1 MAEPVDSPDDKAL
14 WQRWRRLAPA
24 AAGEPPDA
32 LTLAAYVEG
41 RLGPAEIEAVEDWLS
56 ADPDLATDLAIA
68 RQATFGSLHEAA
80 DGVIARASALVRPES
95 AQIVMMRP
103 TVRLSRWRGMARW
116 SAMAASILI
125 VSAIGFALGNDAYMS
140 LAGTQP
146 AAFGQELLDPS
157 SGLFSGFEED
167 ANI

>member
-1 MAEPVDSPDDKAL
+1 MAEPVDSPNDKAL
-14 WQRWRRLAPA
+14 WQRWRTLAPA

-41 RLGPAEIEAVEDWLS
+41 RLGPTELEAVEDWLS
-56 ADPDLATDLAIA
+56 ADPDLAADMAIA
-68 RQATFGSLHEAA
+68 RRAAFGSLHETA
-80 DGVIARASALVRPES
+80 DSVIARASALLPPES
-95 AQIVMMRP
+95 AQVLIMRP
-103 TVRLSRWRGMARW
+103 TARLSRWRGMARW
-116 SAMAASILI
+116 SAMAASILV

-157 SGLFSGFEED
+157 SGLFSSFEED

>member
-1 MAEPVDSPDDKAL
+1 
-14 WQRWRRLAPA
+14 
-24 AAGEPPDA
+24 
-32 LTLAAYVEG
+32 
-41 RLGPAEIEAVEDWLS
+41 
-56 ADPDLATDLAIA
+56 
-68 RQATFGSLHEAA
+68 
-80 DGVIARASALVRPES
+80 
-95 AQIVMMRP
+95 
-103 TVRLSRWRGMARW
+103 
-116 SAMAASILI
+116 MAASILI